1 MDIEQKLKAANGR
14 LKSNNWGVRIEQR
27 GSRLSLVGTLPPK
40 PNSLKNHSHQQRI
53 SIAPANSEGLKLAEA
68 EARKL
73 AIRLDAKTFNWAD
86 YLPEENHPS
95 SVRTWEECIE
105 EFRQDYF
112 LRRKQNYKS
121 RTTWD
126 KDYYIVYRH
135 LKKDNRPNLDD
146 LKKLISTTEPD
157 TRTRKRFCFALSALA
172 KFVGID
178 FDFSRYAGSYSPSSR
193 EPRNLPSDDL
203 IVKIGSGINDPKWK
217 WVYFML
223 ATYGLRN
230 HEIFHLDLDRLRQ
243 GDRILNLRDGKTGSR
258 KVWPLHPEWFE
269 QFGLDRVK
277 MPQLNLDRSNSELG
291 HAVTQRLRKTEK
303 IPFPPYDLR
312 HCWAIR
318 SLAYGIDISLAS
330 QQMGHSLQVHS
341 NLYHSWISDDYH
353 QRAFEI
359 AISKSDRPLP
369 PTL

>member
-1 MDIEQKLKAANGR
+1 MTIEQRIKEANGR
-14 LKSNNWGVRIEQR
+14 LKAKNWGIRIEQR

-40 PNSLKNHSHQQRI
+40 PNSQKFKPHQQRI
-53 SIAPANSEGLKLAEA
+53 SIAPANPEGVKLAES

-73 AIRLDAKTFNWAD
+73 AIRLDAKTFDWDD
-86 YLPEENHPS
+86 YLPQENPNQK
-95 SVRTWEECIE
+95 TWGDWIE
-105 EFRQDYF
+105 EFKQDYF

-121 RTTWD
+121 QTTWE

-135 LKKDNRPNLDD
+135 LSRDNLPSLEE

-172 KFVGID
+172 KFIGID
-178 FDFSRYAGSYSPSSR
+178 FDFSRYAGSYSPNSR
-193 EPRNLPSDDL
+193 EPRNLPSDSF
-203 IVKIGSGINDPKWK
+203 IVQVGLEIEDIKWK
-217 WVYFML
+217 WIYFML

-243 GDRILNLRDGKTGSR
+243 GDKILSLRDGKTGSR
-258 KVWPLHPEWFE
+258 KIWPLHPEWFE

-291 HAVTQRLRKTEK
+291 HAITQRLRKTEK

-312 HCWAIR
+312 HCWAVR

-341 NLYHSWISDDYH
+341 NLYHAWISEDYH

-359 AISKSDRPLP
+359 AIAKSDRPLP
-369 PTL
+369 PVL